1 MLVISETEE
10 RTTTTPNAVM
20 ASLATPSAGSTEL
33 ASWRVRMA
41 AGAAGPEHVI
51 DREQV
56 WMPLA
61 GTMTVTV
68 EGETGTVGSGQA
80 VVLPAGVPRRIK
92 AADGPVEVLVCMPAG
107 GRVMSPG
114 EPRTVPWAV

>member
-10 RTTTTPNAVM
+10 RTTTTPNAAM

-41 AGAAGPEHVI
+41 DGASGPEHVI

-56 WMPLA
+56 WMPVA
-61 GTMTVTV
+61 GSMTVTV
-68 EGETGTVGSGQA
+68 DGETGTVGTGQA
-80 VVLPAGVPRRIK
+80 VVLPAGVPRQVS
-92 AADGPVEVLVCMPAG
+92 ATDGPVEALVCMPAG
-107 GRVMSPG
+107 GQVTSPG
-114 EPRTVPWAV
+114 ETRDVPWAV

>member
-10 RTTTTPNAVM
+10 RTTTTPNAAM

-51 DREQV
+51 DREPFDLGQL
-56 WMPLA
+56 PLMR
-61 GTMTVTV
+61 GVHRFF
-68 EGETGTVGSGQA
+68 A
-80 VVLPAGVPRRIK
+80 VALARHRQPDRRPVLLHDP
-92 AADGPVEVLVCMPAG
+92 DLV
-107 GRVMSPG
+107 R
-114 EPRTVPWAV
+114 